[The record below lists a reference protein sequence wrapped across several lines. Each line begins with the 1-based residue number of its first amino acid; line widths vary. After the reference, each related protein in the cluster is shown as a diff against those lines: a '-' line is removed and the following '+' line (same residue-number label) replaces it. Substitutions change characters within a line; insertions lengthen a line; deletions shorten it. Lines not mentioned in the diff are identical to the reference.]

1 MMKNQIRRKILLIDD
16 DASLLITLSDFLSFE
31 GYEVT
36 TADCAEQGLE
46 IMDSVEPDLVILD
59 MSMPGI
65 GGMGFL
71 REVTDATGKPKYP
84 VLVLTARAN
93 MAEFF
98 AGMEVDGFIA
108 KPCDPADLLME
119 VGRIVFL
126 RSGEESS
133 GDAEVILG
141 GKVLIAEDDGA
152 RNKILAGAFEKAGF
166 DVCTVNKG
174 PDVLEKAIVEKPDVI
189 VLKLVMSSMNGDA
202 IAGVLKDMPNTKGI
216 PIVLFD
222 DSDVP
227 VPETKYT
234 DSGLGIKKF
243 VRSNDADSI
252 VDAVKAVLA

>member
-1 MMKNQIRRKILLIDD
+1 MTNQTRRKILLIDD

-36 TADCAEQGLE
+36 TADCAENGLE
-46 IMDSVEPDLVILD
+46 VMDSVVPDLVILD

-126 RSGEESS
+126 RSGDES
-133 GDAEVILG
+133 GEGNETVVG

-152 RNKILAGAFEKAGF
+152 RNQVLAGAFVKAGF
-166 DVCTVNKG
+166 DVCTVSKG
-174 PDVLEKAIVEKPDVI
+174 PDVLEMAIIEKPDVI

-202 IAGVLKDMPNTKGI
+202 IAGVLKDMPNTKSI

-243 VRSNDADSI
+243 VRTNEPDTI
-252 VDAVKAVLA
+252 IEAVKTVLS